1 MARCEETTMWLI
13 ELNVAGHRF
22 SHLVAE
28 KRWQLFRLRGRAL
41 PRRATQLRQS
51 RAA

>member
-1 MARCEETTMWLI
+1 MWLI

-22 SHLVAE
+22 THKWPD
-28 KRWQLFRLRGRAL
+28 KRRELFTWSGRT
-41 PRRATQLRQS
+41 PWRAMHLRQS